1 MKLLLIGN
9 SKSGKSTMSE
19 YLNQKYGFSVYSL
32 GNYVKYFTHDICKIF
47 NKTDNVNIPDLEEFF
62 DINSKNKYRKYFQ
75 LFGTDLCQKWF
86 GKEVWCEQL
95 YKDLIK
101 NNELNEYKSII
112 IDDCRFQHEYE
123 YFVKLGFIPIKI
135 NRNVIIDN
143 HISEIELKSIP
154 YEYLIDNNDN
164 IEQYYINIE
173 NLINTLLLKVNIKL
187 ILLNINPKYN

>member
-47 NKTDNVNIPDLEEFF
+47 NKTDNVDIPDLEEFF
-62 DINSKNKYRKYFQ
+62 DVNSKNKYRKYFQ

-101 NNELNEYKSII
+101 NNELNEYKSIV

-154 YEYLIDNNDN
+154 YEYLIDNNND
-164 IEQYYINIE
+164 IEQYHINIE

-187 ILLNINPKYN
+187 IPLNINPKFN

>member
-62 DINSKNKYRKYFQ
+62 DINSKNRKYFQ

-143 HISEIELKSIP
+143 HISEIELKSIQ

-187 ILLNINPKYN
+187 ILLNINPKFN

>member
-19 YLNQKYGFSVYSL
+19 YLNRKYGFKVYSL

-47 NKTDNVNIPDLEEFF
+47 NKTDNVDTPNLEEFF

-101 NNELNEYKSII
+101 NNDLNEYKSVI
-112 IDDCRFQHEYE
+112 IDDCRFQHEYD
-123 YFVKLGFIPIKI
+123 YFIKLGFIPIKI
-135 NRNVIIDN
+135 NRNVKIEN
-143 HISEIELKSIP
+143 HISEIELKSIS
-154 YEYLIDNNDN
+154 YDYLIDNNNN

-173 NLINTLLLKVNIKL
+173 NLINILLSKTNIKL
-187 ILLNINPKYN
+187 IPLNINPNV

>member
-47 NKTDNVNIPDLEEFF
+47 NKTDNVDIPDLDEFF
-62 DINSKNKYRKYFQ
+62 DVNSKNKYRKYFQ

-101 NNELNEYKSII
+101 NNELNEYKSIV
-112 IDDCRFQHEYE
+112 IDDCRFQHEYD

-154 YEYLIDNNDN
+154 YEYLIDNNND
-164 IEQYYINIE
+164 IEQYHINIE

-187 ILLNINPKYN
+187 IPLNINPKFN